1 MVRHAPDLS
10 GRVAVVTGAN
20 RGIGRA
26 TAEGI
31 ARTGARVVLVTRRA
45 ADGEAA
51 AHEIAA
57 ATGNQ
62 ALEVCPADLAV
73 QAQVREVAR
82 VVASRHA
89 AVHVLVNNAAVA
101 SKRRALSPDGI
112 EMTVAV
118 NHLAYVTLTLS
129 LLDRLLAGAPSRIV
143 NVSSGAHLRERLDF
157 DDLELVQSYGGV
169 RAYGRSKLMNVLFT
183 CELARRLEGTGV
195 TVNTLHPGVIGTR
208 LLVTYFPPF
217 LQPIVARVTG
227 TPDEGADTIVH
238 LATSPEVAGV
248 TGTYFKRRAPSA
260 VNPIAEDRAVAERLW
275 EWSAQRVGL
284 PSGVPPRS
292 AGA

>member
-51 AHEIAA
+51 AHDIAA

-82 VVASRHA
+82 VVAGRHP

-101 SKRRALSPDGI
+101 SKQRTLSPDGI
-112 EMTVAV
+112 ELTVAV

-129 LLDRLLAGAPSRIV
+129 LLDRLRAGAPSRIV
-143 NVSSGAHLRERLDF
+143 NVASAAHLRERLDL
-157 DDLELVQSYGGV
+157 DDLELAKAYGGV
-169 RAYGRSKLMNVLFT
+169 KAYSRSKLMNVLFT
-183 CELARRLEGTGV
+183 VELARRLEGTGV
-195 TVNTLHPGVIGTR
+195 TVTALHPGVIGTR
-208 LLVTYFPPF
+208 LLVTYFPRF
-217 LQPIVARVTG
+217 LQPIVSRVTG
-227 TPDEGADTIVH
+227 TPDAGADTVLH
-238 LATSPEVAGV
+238 LATSPDVEGV
-248 TGTYFKRRAPSA
+248 TGRYFRNRAPSA
-260 VNPIAEDRAVAERLW
+260 VNPVAQDRAVAERLW
-275 EWSAQRVGL
+275 DWSAQRTGF
-284 PSGVPPRS
+284 PADVPPRK
-292 AGA
+292 AFA

>member
-26 TAEGI
+26 TAEGL

-73 QAQVREVAR
+73 QAQVSGVAR
-82 VVASRHA
+82 AIADRHP

-129 LLDRLLAGAPSRIV
+129 LLDRLRAGAPSRIV
-143 NVSSGAHLRERLDF
+143 NVSSGAHLRERLEF
-157 DDLELVQSYGGV
+157 DDLELSQAYGGV
-169 RAYGRSKLMNVLFT
+169 KAYGRSKLMNVLFT
-183 CELARRLEGTGV
+183 FELARRLEGTGV
-195 TVNTLHPGVIGTR
+195 TVNALHPGVIGTR
-208 LLVTYFPPF
+208 LLVTYFPRL

-227 TPDEGADTIVH
+227 TPTEGADTIVY
-238 LATSPEVAGV
+238 LATSPELTGV
-248 TGTYFKRRAPSA
+248 TGKYFKHRAPSA

-275 EWSAQRVGL
+275 EWSAHRVGL
-284 PSGVPPRS
+284 PADVPPRRV
-292 AGA
+292 GA

>member
-51 AHEIAA
+51 AHEIAV

-62 ALEVCPADLAV
+62 ALEVCTADLAV
-73 QAQVREVAR
+73 QGQVREVAR

-101 SKRRALSPDGI
+101 SKQRTLSPDGI

-129 LLDRLLAGAPSRIV
+129 LLDRLRAGAPARIV

-157 DDLELVQSYGGV
+157 DDLELAKAYGGV
-169 RAYGRSKLMNVLFT
+169 KAYGRSKLMNVLFT
-183 CELARRLEGTGV
+183 VELARRLEGTGV
-195 TVNTLHPGVIGTR
+195 TVNALHPGVIGTR
-208 LLVTYFPPF
+208 LLVTYFPRF
-217 LQPIVARVTG
+217 LQPLVSRVTG
-227 TPDEGADTIVH
+227 TPDEGADTVVY
-238 LATSPEVAGV
+238 LATSPDVDGV
-248 TGTYFKRRAPSA
+248 TGRYFRNRAPSA
-260 VNPIAEDRAVAERLW
+260 VNPITRDLQVAERLW
-275 EWSAQRVGL
+275 EWSAQRTGFPVD
-284 PSGVPPRS
+284 VPPRK
-292 AGA
+292 AVA

>member
-51 AHEIAA
+51 AHDIAA

-82 VVASRHA
+82 VVAGRHP
-89 AVHVLVNNAAVA
+89 AVHLLVNNAAVA
-101 SKRRALSPDGI
+101 SKQRTLSPDGI

-129 LLDRLLAGAPSRIV
+129 LLDRLRAGAPSRIV
-143 NVSSGAHLRERLDF
+143 NVSSGAHLRERLDL
-157 DDLELVQSYGGV
+157 DDLELAKAYGGV
-169 RAYGRSKLMNVLFT
+169 KAYARSKLMNVLFT
-183 CELARRLEGTGV
+183 VELARRLEGTGV
-195 TVNTLHPGVIGTR
+195 TVTALHPGVIGTR
-208 LLVTYFPPF
+208 LLVTYFPRF
-217 LQPIVARVTG
+217 LQPIVSRVTG
-227 TPDEGADTIVH
+227 TPDEGADTVVY
-238 LATSPEVAGV
+238 LATSPDVEGV
-248 TGTYFKRRAPSA
+248 TGQYFRNRAPSA
-260 VNPIAEDRAVAERLW
+260 VNPIAQDRAVAERLW
-275 EWSAQRVGL
+275 AWSAERTGF
-284 PSGVPPRS
+284 PADVPPRK
-292 AGA
+292 AFA

>member
-51 AHEIAA
+51 AHDIAA

-82 VVASRHA
+82 VVAGRHP
-89 AVHVLVNNAAVA
+89 AVHLLVNNAAVA
-101 SKRRALSPDGI
+101 SKQRTLSPDGI

-129 LLDRLLAGAPSRIV
+129 LLDRLRAGAPSRIV
-143 NVSSGAHLRERLDF
+143 NVSSGAHLRERLDL
-157 DDLELVQSYGGV
+157 DDLELAKAYGGV
-169 RAYGRSKLMNVLFT
+169 KAYARSKLMNVLFT
-183 CELARRLEGTGV
+183 VELARRLEGTGV
-195 TVNTLHPGVIGTR
+195 TVTALHPGVIGTR
-208 LLVTYFPPF
+208 LLVTYFPRF
-217 LQPIVARVTG
+217 LQPIVSRVTG
-227 TPDEGADTIVH
+227 TPDEGADTVVY
-238 LATSPEVAGV
+238 LATSPDVEGV
-248 TGTYFKRRAPSA
+248 TGQYFRNRAPSA
-260 VNPIAEDRAVAERLW
+260 VNPDRKSV
-275 EWSAQRVGL
+275 V
-284 PSGVPPRS
+284 
-292 AGA
+292 